1 MWLRFVIL
9 THDWPV
15 LHWDLLLEEGE
26 TLRAWRL
33 LQEPI
38 DESLPIDAEPLPP
51 HRLFYLDYEGPV
63 SGDRGTVTRWDR
75 GTYRLLAETEHELQI
90 EFAGGRLQGEW
101 RLSKTLTSPER
112 WQLVRRE
119 ATGNLRKNR

>member
-1 MWLRFVIL
+1 MSLKFVIL

-33 LQEPI
+33 LREPTG
-38 DESLPIDAEPLPP
+38 ESGPIDAEPLPP
-51 HRLFYLDYEGPV
+51 HRLFYLDYEGTV

-75 GTYRLLAETEHELQI
+75 GTYHLLAETESEIQI
-90 EFAGGRLQGEW
+90 EFAGNRLRGEW

-112 WQLVRRE
+112 WQLMRR
-119 ATGNLRKNR
+119 